1 MFPPLNLPLA
11 QIPVRDQKIRCRLR
25 KKELKVTPE
34 EWVRQQFIHYLIDH
48 LDYPEGRLTSEQ
60 VVVYNGMKKRCDIAL
75 YDSFGKPLVIVECKA
90 PTVKINQDTFLQIA
104 KYAHTLKA
112 PYLILTNGLEHYCAY
127 VDRSNGQ
134 LKYLHE
140 IPKHGQLK

>member
-1 MFPPLNLPLA
+1 MFPPLNLPLT

-25 KKELKVTPE
+25 KKELKVTAE

-48 LDYPEGRLTSEQ
+48 LGYPEGRLTSEQ

-134 LKYLHE
+134 LKYLRE